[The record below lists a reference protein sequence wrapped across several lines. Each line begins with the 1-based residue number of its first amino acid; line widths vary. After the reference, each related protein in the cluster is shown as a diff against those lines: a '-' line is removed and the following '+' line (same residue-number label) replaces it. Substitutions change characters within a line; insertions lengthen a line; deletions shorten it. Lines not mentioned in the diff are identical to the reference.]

1 MICLPPNTPH
11 LFPCPLGQGCVCIYP
26 VQKFPRAQYALYHWL
41 IYNVLPND
49 SNLAILPEVK
59 LFTKIALLQ
68 KILDTPVYY
77 LINVPT
83 LFRDNSHIKCSLMLK
98 SRRKKKKKKK
108 THSTSLHFSNSP
120 GPKQI
125 NFYLIH
131 LSTNHL
137 WLSGKENWTIFL
149 IKLLRQMRFPLGDK
163 SQQCLLYEKVPFF

>member
-98 SRRKKKKKKK
+98 LRRKKKKK

-137 WLSGKENWTIFL
+137 WLSGKEN
-149 IKLLRQMRFPLGDK
+149 
-163 SQQCLLYEKVPFF
+163 